1 MLFEKVGGSLQ
12 IVVNSADDVMNL
24 LELPPAYWSVTGI
37 SLEALAMDAQ
47 FLAFVDDDS
56 NTRIRVDEVKR
67 AIAFVKKTLVDYSN
81 LEKGSDVLRFCD
93 LNKEDPDGAA
103 ILSSAMLAMKNT
115 GHADPQEISLQDICD
130 RSRIIAA
137 GLANGDGIIPPALLE
152 DPLMKS
158 AGELI
163 VSQYGKCADA
173 SGMDGFDGAAL
184 KKFAAEVQA
193 YVNWVDARSAS
204 PEILPFGENTPAC
217 FSALQDVEKLL
228 DEYFELCAQAG
239 LFGIDPR
246 TGAYAGNLMN
256 RDDAAALLQ
265 KAPLC
270 IPDPAG
276 VFSLNAK
283 LNPLCRKKIEKLFA
297 LVLEGKE
304 TLSMQEWEALKG
316 KFAPYKAYLGAKP
329 TALLDGADLAML
341 RAILKE
347 EVPARLQTLMENDL
361 SHAGEIAA
369 FDKVRKLILFQQNL
383 MKFLRN
389 YVNLRVLFD
398 PAGDSILLAGT
409 LVMDG
414 QNFRLATRVTSIPDH
429 KKIAARSNICVMYIN
444 AQTGPKTELKQ
455 MNLAIAVT
463 SGEMTNLFV
472 GKCGIFFTPDGV
484 AWDAKV
490 VDFIQQPV
498 SITEAL
504 KMPFLRFGEFISKQ
518 VDKFFSARG
527 KEFEQGFDKS
537 VKEAQNYKPGTVPAP
552 APAPK
557 QTPAVSGS
565 MMLMGGG
572 VGLAAIGSAFAFI
585 AQTLKNVSYWNVIG
599 VFLIIILIF
608 GGPMVL
614 ISLLKLFRRN
624 MATFLEAGGLAL
636 NKKMRLSHAMGKIF
650 SGKSYVP
657 YRNRSRNIDVI
668 HGFLKAEIRKN
679 GQEETP
685 VKNFFFGVLVFLLAA
700 GLGAGIGFAVWYWL
714 LP

>member
-1 MLFEKVGGSLQ
+1 MLFEKVGGSYQ
-12 IVVNSADDVMNL
+12 IVINRAEDMLNL
-24 LELPPAYWSVTGI
+24 LDLPAAYWSVTGI
-37 SLEALAMDAQ
+37 SLDALAMDAQ
-47 FLAFVDDDS
+47 FLAFLDDDS
-56 NTRIRVDEVKR
+56 NGRIRVDEVKR
-67 AIAFVKKTLVDYSN
+67 AVAFLKKTLIGYEN

-93 LNKEDPDGAA
+93 LNKEDPDGEA
-103 ILSSAMLAMKNT
+103 ILSSATLAMKNT
-115 GHADPQEISLQDICD
+115 GHSDPQEISLQDICD
-130 RSRIIAA
+130 RSKIIAA

-163 VSQYGKCADA
+163 VRQYGKCSDA
-173 SGMDGFDGAAL
+173 SGMDGFNSAAL
-184 KKFAAEVQA
+184 AKFSAELQA
-193 YVNWVDARSAS
+193 YINWVDARSAS
-204 PEILPFGENTPAC
+204 ADILPFGENTPAC
-217 FSALQDVEKLL
+217 FGAVQDVEKLL

-246 TGAYAGNLMN
+246 SGAYAGNLMN
-256 RDDAAALLQ
+256 REDAASLLQ

-270 IPDPAG
+270 IPDPEG
-276 VFSLNAK
+276 VFTPGAK
-283 LNPLCRKKIEKLFA
+283 LNPLYRKKIEKLFA

-304 TLSMQEWEALKG
+304 TLNMQEWEALKG
-316 KFAPYKAYLGAKP
+316 RFAPYKAYQAAKP
-329 TALLDGADLAML
+329 TALLDSADLETL
-341 RAILKE
+341 RVILKE
-347 EVPARLQTLMENDL
+347 DVPARLQALIDADL
-361 SHAGEIAA
+361 SHAGEIAT
-369 FDKVRKLILFQQNL
+369 FDKVRKLILFQKYI

-398 PAGDSILLAGT
+398 PEGESILLAGT

-414 QNFRLATRVTSIPDH
+414 QNFRLATKVASIPEH
-429 KKIAARSNICVMYIN
+429 KKIAVRSNICVMYVN
-444 AQTGPKTELKQ
+444 AQTGPKTAVRQ

-472 GKCGIFFTPDGV
+472 GKCGVFFTPDDV
-484 AWDAKV
+484 AWDAKI

-498 SITEAL
+498 SVSEAL
-504 KMPFLRFGEFISKQ
+504 KMPFIRFGEFISKQ
-518 VDKFFSARG
+518 VDKFFSARS

-537 VKEAQNYKPGTVPAP
+537 VKDAQNYKPGTAAAP
-552 APAPK
+552 AAAK

-599 VFLIIILIF
+599 VFLIIMLIF

-614 ISLLKLFRRN
+614 LSLVKLFRRN

-636 NKKMRLSHAMGKIF
+636 NKRMRLSHTMGKIF

-657 YRNRSRNIDVI
+657 YRNRSRNADVI
-668 HGFLKAEIRKN
+668 HGFLRAEIRKN
-679 GQEETP
+679 GVEETP

-700 GLGAGIGFAVWYWL
+700 VLGTGIGCLIWKYFLA
-714 LP
+714 